1 LSRKFWFW
9 PIYIVLLM
17 GATLAGTEFIASF
30 LVPPWP
36 ARDIRPISAEALGI
50 NVAAM
55 FKDSPELIP
64 LYSDWGVRDRPRT
77 FARPLNVRFRSILI
91 GDSFLEGYYVP
102 WPLSVLIERRWAE
115 KGRPDAEAIN
125 LGVAATGPRQYYY
138 RIKRVALEMHPDAIV
153 MFIYAGNDFIQRRLD
168 DFALPALA
176 EELPVPSILGTIAP
190 RTDWLLSN
198 RLGLSELG
206 RGNKE
211 IPGETALLSEWA
223 AQPTP
228 ELTERVAQHMHQYYY
243 PQTSVDTIREIL
255 SRSGDRFGR
264 ATDKKRTIDR
274 EFVMGWLLSGII
286 DWETGQW
293 PMPRDADDADRQI
306 DPATVD
312 ATLSWVAG
320 AERLAKDHG
329 VQLFVALAPV
339 GVVDPNYVEFWRPW
353 PKYFSYQLSADA
365 RHRRLAAALRQRG
378 MNVIDLRE
386 DLDGVRGT
394 YRLTDGHWT
403 ELGTKIVADR
413 VSRALLPSLEVS
425 GKRERGE

>member
-1 LSRKFWFW
+1 MSRKSWFW
-9 PIYIVLLM
+9 PIYIVVLM
-17 GATLAGTEFIASF
+17 GVTLAGTEFIASF
-30 LVPPWP
+30 LAPPWP
-36 ARDIRPISAEALGI
+36 ARDIRPISAEALGV

-64 LYSDWGVRDRPRT
+64 LYNDWGARDRPRT

-138 RIKRVALEMHPDAIV
+138 RIKRVALEMQPDAIV
-153 MFIYAGNDFIQRRLD
+153 VFIYAGNDFIQRRLD
-168 DFALPALA
+168 DFVLPAFA

-190 RTDWLLSN
+190 RTDWLVSN
-198 RLGLSELG
+198 RPGLPELG
-206 RGNKE
+206 PGNKE

-223 AQPTP
+223 AQLTP

-255 SRSGDRFGR
+255 SRGGDRFR
-264 ATDKKRTIDR
+264 TAVDKKRTIDR

-306 DPATVD
+306 DPATID
-312 ATLSWVAG
+312 ATLGWVAG
-320 AERLAKDHG
+320 AERLAKDQG

-339 GVVDPNYVEFWRPW
+339 GVVDPDYVEFWRPW
-353 PKYFSYQLSADA
+353 PKYFSYQLGADA
-365 RHRRLAAALRQRG
+365 RHRHLAAALRQHG

-413 VSRALLPSLEVS
+413 VSRALLPSLEAS

>member
-1 LSRKFWFW
+1 MSRKFWFW

-36 ARDIRPISAEALGI
+36 ARDIRPISAEALGAG
-50 NVAAM
+50 VAKM

-64 LYSDWGVRDRPRT
+64 LYNDWGVRDRPRT

-102 WPLSVLIERRWAE
+102 WPLSVLIERRWTE

-138 RIKRVALEMHPDAIV
+138 RIKRVALEMQPDAIV
-153 MFIYAGNDFIQRRLD
+153 MFIYAGNDFIERRLD
-168 DFALPALA
+168 DFVLPALA

-198 RLGLSELG
+198 RLGLSEVG

-211 IPGETALLSEWA
+211 VPGETALLAEWA

-255 SRSGDRFGR
+255 SRGGDRFR
-264 ATDKKRTIDR
+264 TATDKKRTIDR
-274 EFVMGWLLSGII
+274 EFVMGWLLSGIV

-293 PMPRDADDADRQI
+293 VMPRDAGEADRLVE
-306 DPATVD
+306 PATID
-312 ATLSWVAG
+312 ATLGWVAG

-339 GVVDPNYVEFWRPW
+339 GVVDPDYVEFWRPW
-353 PKYFSYQLSADA
+353 PKYFSYQLGADA
-365 RHRRLAAALRQRG
+365 RHRHLAAALRQHG

-386 DLDGVRGT
+386 DLDGVHGT

-413 VSRALLPSLEVS
+413 VSRALLPSLEAS